1 MKKSQAEKA
10 EMKKAGTERKTKKFK
25 RDLKWIEK
33 NREPRDK
40 EVDKALWESFQE
52 RRKKNKQI
60 NWKWMRKEIKAVY
73 QRVHGEVKPCKVGG
87 SSVSKF
93 LVRMRRRTNKKNRSV
108 EDRLTEIQDY
118 HRNILS
124 LRNSIRKDRPDQP
137 RDSEG
142 GRFAW
147 SDTYSFDEHA
157 IELLRNKNQT
167 YEVIGTE
174 RVQIAQP
181 KGSLD
186 QRQCSALLTFRA
198 VGPQNVP
205 PVLVFPLQPYKI
217 RDSNREVIDVDPF
230 RGSNVVTEEERKQY
244 DPRVAVVYDPSMV
257 ANVTVMKAWTTHFA
271 SHVGVETEKLLSMD
285 NFYSHIDYEVQTGLR
300 ETNTLI
306 SYVPP
311 NCTDII
317 QVNDR
322 CLGKLFKDTMS
333 ELIDAHIDSNWETWY
348 EGGVSASAR
357 RILLTKFAGAAWQE
371 LCQKQELITQT
382 FASCGLLLKPDYY
395 NINDVKIRGYDG
407 FYSVIFPI
415 PPASDDIEEQE
426 FSFLD

>member
-93 LVRMRRRTNKKNRSV
+93 LKGHSVRMRRRTNKKNRSV

-167 YEVIGTE
+167 YSHRDRE
-174 RVQIAQP
+174 
-181 KGSLD
+181 
-186 QRQCSALLTFRA
+186 SA
-198 VGPQNVP
+198 
-205 PVLVFPLQPYKI
+205 
-217 RDSNREVIDVDPF
+217 
-230 RGSNVVTEEERKQY
+230 
-244 DPRVAVVYDPSMV
+244 
-257 ANVTVMKAWTTHFA
+257 
-271 SHVGVETEKLLSMD
+271 
-285 NFYSHIDYEVQTGLR
+285 
-300 ETNTLI
+300 
-306 SYVPP
+306 
-311 NCTDII
+311 NCTA
-317 QVNDR
+317 QGQSGSTAMLSSANFSR
-322 CLGKLFKDTMS
+322 CWPSKR
-333 ELIDAHIDSNWETWY
+333 
-348 EGGVSASAR
+348 SAR
-357 RILLTKFAGAAWQE
+357 F
-371 LCQKQELITQT
+371 
-382 FASCGLLLKPDYY
+382 
-395 NINDVKIRGYDG
+395 
-407 FYSVIFPI
+407 
-415 PPASDDIEEQE
+415 
-426 FSFLD
+426 